1 MNFHNLGLL
10 FFVLLHAYLHHLR
23 EDLKCFTTNLHSSKR
38 RVNYLR
44 VNMNYKFLSQF
55 ISHKFQAD
63 FNINFISQ
71 VYIEYKNIMY
81 LTALMH
87 TDINGCDFDPPFI
100 HVICDGMDT

>member
-10 FFVLLHAYLHHLR
+10 FFVFLHADLHHLR
-23 EDLKCFTTNLHSSKR
+23 EDLKCFTTNLHSYKR

-44 VNMNYKFLSQF
+44 VNMNYNFLSQF

-63 FNINFISQ
+63 FNIIASNFHGLEEYFISQ

-81 LTALMH
+81 LTTLLC
-87 TDINGCDFDPPFI
+87 ILI
-100 HVICDGMDT
+100 